1 MRKKCLETVFEL
13 AKKNKNIFFIGSDL
27 GPGVLDDFKK
37 KYPKRFF
44 MEGVAEQAIVG
55 MAAGLAMQRFRP
67 YVNTIAT
74 FITRRCFEQ
83 VVVDLCLHNLPVTLI
98 GNGGG
103 MVYAPLGPTHQAIED
118 ISIMRTLPNL
128 TIISPCDAND
138 MKNLVLETP
147 KVKGPIYIRI
157 ARGGE
162 RLVTTGK
169 KSKIGKGLILKKIE
183 KYNFLTTGIM
193 AQIALDTALKLKKK
207 YNLNVGVIHFS
218 TIKPLDKNLLKKI
231 IKNSNKLITLEE
243 NVTEGGFGSSILEF
257 NSRLNS
263 KNKKADIKIFG
274 LPSLFSDKYGTQDQ
288 ILKYNN
294 LHDDFL
300 LKKMYNFILNDRF

>member
-1 MRKKCLETVFEL
+1 
-13 AKKNKNIFFIGSDL
+13 
-27 GPGVLDDFKK
+27 
-37 KYPKRFF
+37 
-44 MEGVAEQAIVG
+44 

-118 ISIMRTLPNL
+118 ISIMRTLINL

-169 KSKIGKGLILKKIE
+169 KSKIGKGLILKNRKI
-183 KYNFLTTGIM
+183 
-193 AQIALDTALKLKKK
+193 
-207 YNLNVGVIHFS
+207 
-218 TIKPLDKNLLKKI
+218 
-231 IKNSNKLITLEE
+231 
-243 NVTEGGFGSSILEF
+243 
-257 NSRLNS
+257 
-263 KNKKADIKIFG
+263 
-274 LPSLFSDKYGTQDQ
+274 
-288 ILKYNN
+288 
-294 LHDDFL
+294 
-300 LKKMYNFILNDRF
+300 